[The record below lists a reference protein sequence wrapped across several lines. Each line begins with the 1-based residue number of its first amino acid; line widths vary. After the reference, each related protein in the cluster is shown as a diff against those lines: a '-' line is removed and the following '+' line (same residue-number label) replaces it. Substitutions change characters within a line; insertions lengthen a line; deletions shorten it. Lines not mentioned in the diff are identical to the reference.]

1 MRPTRKRGMGRCF
14 QQLCCFI
21 THTNQRTDDPEDFE
35 EFCVN
40 AHASHFLMDNAVLEM
55 DEDEDELFSQP
66 SGNISINGLLKDDLY
81 SVCII
86 LLNVNDLIF
95 IKIVKIATFKL

>member
-21 THTNQRTDDPEDFE
+21 TDTNQRTDDPEDFE

-40 AHASHFLMDNAVLEM
+40 AHASHSLMDNAVLEM
-55 DEDEDELFSQP
+55 DDEDELFSQP
-66 SGNISINGLLKDDLY
+66 SGNISRNGLVEDDLF
-81 SVCII
+81 SVCK
-86 LLNVNDLIF
+86 F
-95 IKIVKIATFKL
+95 SSMPMTSF

>member
-1 MRPTRKRGMGRCF
+1 MGPRRKRGMGRCF

-21 THTNQRTDDPEDFE
+21 TDTNQRTDDPEDFE

-55 DEDEDELFSQP
+55 DDEDELFSQT
-66 SGNISINGLLKDDLY
+66 SGDIANRGVNYFRINRCARFLILIDISKD
-81 SVCII
+81 
-86 LLNVNDLIF
+86 F
-95 IKIVKIATFKL
+95 